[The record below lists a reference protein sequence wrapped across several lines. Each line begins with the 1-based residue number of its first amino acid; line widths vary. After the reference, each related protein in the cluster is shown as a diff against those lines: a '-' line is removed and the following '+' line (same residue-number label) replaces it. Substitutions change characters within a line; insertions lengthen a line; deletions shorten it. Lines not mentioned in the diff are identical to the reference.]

1 MAFDQYSVAPP
12 MGDPGAR
19 FAELANIPPNS
30 ARAALRLAEAKGL
43 DPERLC
49 RGLGFGYRDLVAG
62 EWLLSYQ
69 QIRRLL
75 LRVIRLIDD
84 PALGIAAG
92 AAQSPVSW
100 GLPGLLMHT
109 FPTLGEAVQFALQ
122 YQIEAGALLEHRLEK
137 SGDAVHIV
145 VSPKYFDKPV
155 EAYLIEEGLAGA
167 LAVGRYLLGE
177 PVRPLRVE
185 MSFPEAGHAEACRK
199 FFRCPVAFG
208 CGESRMTLAARWLAA
223 PLHGYDPVTCS
234 ALREQLLPLLARPTG
249 PHDLVATVAGRMRA
263 SVGDLPVQTALAKT
277 VNLSERTLRRR
288 LQAQSVSYRGLR
300 DEARYEL
307 ARDLL
312 RHSSMS
318 ISEIAAA
325 AGYADPRAF
334 RRAFRRWSGML
345 PTAFRQFPVAGDD
358 TG

>member
-1 MAFDQYSVAPP
+1 MPFDQYSVAPP
-12 MGDPGAR
+12 IGDPGAH
-19 FAELANIPPNS
+19 FAEQANIPPNS
-30 ARAALRLAEAKGL
+30 ARAALRIAEAKGL

-75 LRVIRLIDD
+75 LRIIRQIGD
-84 PALGIAAG
+84 PAPGVAAG

-122 YQIEAGALLEHRLEK
+122 YQIEAGALLEHRLEVT
-137 SGDAVHIV
+137 GDVVHIV

-185 MSFPEAGHAEACRK
+185 MSFPETGHAEACQK
-199 FFRCPVAFG
+199 FFRCPVEFG

-223 PLHGYDPVTCS
+223 PLHGYDPVTCT
-234 ALREQLLPLLARPTG
+234 ALREQLVPLLVRPAG
-249 PHDLVATVAGRMRA
+249 PHDLIATVAGRMRA
-263 SVGDLPVQTALAKT
+263 TLGDAPVQTALAKT
-277 VNLSERTLRRR
+277 ANMSERTLRRR

-325 AGYADPRAF
+325 VGYADPRAF

-345 PTAFRQFPVAGDD
+345 PTAFRQVPAVGDTTD
-358 TG
+358 